1 MIPKRFKI
9 QLVEGINFTVSD
21 NCKKL
26 SPFLDHA
33 NVNQQDENSND
44 DLIFQDP
51 NDEFYDP
58 QQMLNQRVFMKLEK
72 TTFELLRKI
81 QNTYYIVVRLDNGNM

>member
-33 NVNQQDENSND
+33 NENQQDENSND

-58 QQMLNQRVFMKLEK
+58 QQM
-72 TTFELLRKI
+72 
-81 QNTYYIVVRLDNGNM
+81 